1 VRAILDTSVLIGG
14 PSERLD
20 DELAISAI
28 SLAELHFGVLIAKT
42 AESRATRLIRLAIV
56 ERSFEPL
63 TVDDRVARSYG
74 LLASTVVA
82 SGRRAQS
89 RALDLM
95 IAATAHAHQAR
106 LYTRNPADLQGVD
119 KLIEVVSVR

>member
-42 AESRATRLIRLAIV
+42 AESRANRLIRLAIV

-63 TVDDRVARSYG
+63 PVDDRVARSYG

-82 SGRRAQS
+82 SGRRSQS

-106 LYTRNPADLQGVD
+106 LYTRNPADLDGLD
-119 KLIEVVSVR
+119 RLIEIVSVR